1 MRDSFSDL
9 DEDFSIFDGETF
21 FHDTRRSLSPREKRD
36 KAIVSGISFFFFH
49 SKRKVSASL
58 LAFNEIETSI
68 LSLLL
73 LFTISPHATLF
84 GNVSITNG

>member
-36 KAIVSGISFFFFH
+36 KAIVSGISFFFFFI
-49 SKRKVSASL
+49 R
-58 LAFNEIETSI
+58 NEKFPR
-68 LSLLL
+68 LY
-73 LFTISPHATLF
+73 
-84 GNVSITNG
+84 

>member
-36 KAIVSGISFFFFH
+36 KAIVSGISSFFFSF
-49 SKRKVSASL
+49 
-58 LAFNEIETSI
+58 ETKS
-68 LSLLL
+68 
-73 LFTISPHATLF
+73 FR
-84 GNVSITNG
+84 VSISF